1 MTDHEFLDA
10 LEARCDRAKPPT
22 ITLLLNR
29 RTRRRMRSL
38 CPQHFYRGEYPYL
51 QYHYIP
57 GVRAYVAAA
66 RDHLAQEVAR
76 TLRQ

>member
-1 MTDHEFLDA
+1 MTDHEFLDT

-38 CPQHFYRGEYPYL
+38 CPQHFYRSEFPYL
-51 QYHYIP
+51 QYYTITAMRLYI
-57 GVRAYVAAA
+57 AAA